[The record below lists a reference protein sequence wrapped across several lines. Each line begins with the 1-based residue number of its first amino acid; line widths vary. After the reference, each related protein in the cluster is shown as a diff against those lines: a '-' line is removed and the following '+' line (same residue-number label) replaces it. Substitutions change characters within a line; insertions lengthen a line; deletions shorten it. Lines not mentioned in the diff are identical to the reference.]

1 MKRKVMALVLAATMV
16 FSAVACGN
24 NDDSQ
29 GNSGNSGNSGSTP
42 TQAPSTPTTPPSEGA
57 TPAPTEEPKSEGEIL
72 AEKYA
77 GFVET
82 PMDLNGRTIR
92 LACSVG
98 SRYNYVQTDGQD
110 DPDKTNEATKKVIE
124 ILKEIEKDYNCKI
137 EVYPSVKASGE
148 AAILDAFN
156 AGETLYDIWDA
167 GCSDIHTLAMIR
179 QGVFMPM
186 DDDSIKDIIKYDP
199 EFGEGS
205 NPWTTQSDYGFI
217 DGKQWGVNFLSV
229 NSANIIRNCLLFN
242 KTLVEQYGLEDPY
255 TLVKNGQWTWAK
267 FEEMCASIKK
277 QSDGSVY
284 PFGSGKVNLLFPLV
298 YLSNDA
304 PYSKVDANGRRVMNL
319 LSDECLQAGNW
330 IRDMVNNGY
339 LCLKSA
345 DGENNIVFG
354 QTQADLQ
361 KEGAKVEPYT
371 FANGSCV
378 FFADLYADLE
388 KLTQGTVESNDKFGI
403 LPFPIGP
410 ARAEN
415 FKGKEKDAYQG
426 VTYTV
431 DMKYIFKGVEKPEE
445 VAAVLVAIANRTNKN
460 NYDILETE
468 LENCLQDEESGDMF
482 MIMYENL
489 TSETFTNFGGI
500 TVNGKNNAIKLD
512 TYNDQIQ
519 QLKGTPA
526 EIYGGI
532 QDVFQRWVDGE
543 TFAEDPRE
551 PAQ

>member
-1 MKRKVMALVLAATMV
+1 MKRRVMALVMAAAMV
-16 FSAVACGN
+16 FSVAACGN
-24 NDDSQ
+24 NDEGQGSNA
-29 GNSGNSGNSGSTP
+29 GNSGAAATP
-42 TQAPSTPTTPPSEGA
+42 TPAPTNAPSNEA
-57 TPAPTEEPKSEGEIL
+57 TPAPTEEPKSEGELL

-82 PMDLNGRTIR
+82 PMNLNGRTIR

-98 SRYNYVQTDGQD
+98 SRYNYVQKDGQD
-110 DPDKTNEATKKVIE
+110 DPDSTNEATKKVIE

-156 AGETLYDIWDA
+156 NGDTLYDIWDA

-179 QGVFMPM
+179 QGIFMDM
-186 DDDSIKDIIKYDP
+186 DDPSIKDIIKYDP
-199 EFGEGS
+199 NFGEGS
-205 NPWTTQSDYGFI
+205 NPWTVQSDYGFI

-242 KTLVEQYGLEDPY
+242 KTLVQQYGLEDPY
-255 TLVKNGQWTWAK
+255 TLVKNGQWTWEK

-277 QSDGSVY
+277 QSDGTVY

-298 YLSNDA
+298 YLSNNA
-304 PYSKVDANGRRVMNL
+304 PYSVVDANGRRVMNL
-319 LSDECLQAGNW
+319 LSEESLQAGNW
-330 IRDMVNNGY
+330 IQDMVKNGY
-339 LCLKSA
+339 LCLKDST
-345 DGENNIVFG
+345 GENSIVFG
-354 QTQADLQ
+354 QTAADL
-361 KEGAKVEPYT
+361 KKDGAKVEPYT

-410 ARAEN
+410 ARQAEY
-415 FKGKEKDAYQG
+415 KGKEKEAYQG

-445 VAAVLVAIANRTNKN
+445 VAAILVAIANRTNKN

-468 LENCLQDEESGDMF
+468 LENVLQDEESADMF
-482 MIMYENL
+482 MLMYENL

-512 TYNDQIQ
+512 SSNENIQ

-526 EIYGGI
+526 EIYGSI

-543 TFAEDPRE
+543 EFAEDPRKTE
-551 PAQ
+551 